1 MSRCKKVYPFW
12 KMALAKSVRPNT
24 TMEKKQTARLLAVGD
39 IYFNRTDLDRPYQ
52 DIEKLLCKVDIR
64 FCNYE
69 AAFTSVE
76 RPLPGRALSNV
87 PLKSPPSN
95 IRALEDGHFDF
106 ISLANNHVLDYG
118 TEALEETLIAFEEL
132 YMAFGGAGRTIE
144 HALNP
149 TVIVRQGIYFGFLA
163 FASAFP
169 PSYMATSTQAGI
181 APIRI
186 HTSYVPD
193 FAREAEHPGRS
204 PAVIT
209 AVDVNDIATMEDAV
223 CNLKRRVDHVIVSY
237 HWGVPGRH
245 DLVDYQ
251 RSLGHATIDAGAS
264 IVLGHHAH
272 NLQAVEAYKRGV
284 IIYGLSQLIFDLPAL
299 RDYGFSEE
307 TVAAII
313 ELNASEVRSVAM
325 IPLIAEDFSTPRL
338 PSSEQAKHIFE
349 LLRQLSAPLGTE
361 LSWNAE
367 DCTIYLHL

>member
-1 MSRCKKVYPFW
+1 
-12 KMALAKSVRPNT
+12 
-24 TMEKKQTARLLAVGD
+24 MEKKQTARLLAVGD
-39 IYFNRTDLDRPYQ
+39 IYFNRTDLESPYQ
-52 DIEKLLCKVDIR
+52 DIEKLLYKVDIR

-76 RPLPGRALSNV
+76 RPLPGRALSNI

-106 ISLANNHVLDYG
+106 ISLANNHILDYG
-118 TEALEETLIAFEEL
+118 TEALEETLTAFEERC
-132 YMAFGGAGRTIE
+132 MVFGGAGRTIE
-144 HALNP
+144 QALNP
-149 TVIVRQGIYFGFLA
+149 TVIERQGIYLGFLA
-163 FASAFP
+163 FAAAFP
-169 PSYMATSTQAGI
+169 PSYTATSSQAGI

-193 FAREAEHPGRS
+193 FAREAEHPGRP

-209 AVDVNDIATMEDAV
+209 ALDVNDIATMEDAV

-264 IVLGHHAH
+264 IVLGHHTH

-299 RDYGFSEE
+299 SDYGFSEE

-313 ELNASEVRSVAM
+313 ELSRREIFSVAM
-325 IPLIAEDFSTPRL
+325 TPLISEGFSTPRL
-338 PSSEQAKHIFE
+338 PSSEEAKHIFE

-361 LSWNAE
+361 LSWNA
-367 DCTIYLHL
+367 DDYTIYLRL